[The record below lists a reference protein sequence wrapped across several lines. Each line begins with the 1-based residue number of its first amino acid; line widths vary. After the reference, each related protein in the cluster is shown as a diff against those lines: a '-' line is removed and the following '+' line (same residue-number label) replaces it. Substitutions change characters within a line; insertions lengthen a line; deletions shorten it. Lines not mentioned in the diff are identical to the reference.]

1 MFSLPSGNE
10 EKKGQNP
17 DLGIKSSEIDYG
29 LISYYLPKTKTPC
42 GYRLIAGREIVG
54 CLIQSG
60 RKKNYVGAKAAIE
73 ELKKLSNENNLRS
86 VRHTWT
92 QKEFA
97 EVAIL
102 IPAAFYN
109 LNSIAW
115 VSTRQSFSDGF
126 DSLQAS
132 SFVDTLT
139 DRTSVIGALV
149 SQQGMVIHSNGE
161 LPGNVEDVAAT
172 IKTELD
178 RSNKF
183 VNKLELPTLNR
194 VTMHMQ
200 DGSLLMI
207 RVDDLD
213 IVAWVSEGADHDA
226 ILIDSM
232 AKLDAM
238 PVSNIADDDG
248 SMLEGGLKSL
258 ERKGGLDNLL
268 SMLARGNSELINGY
282 IRVEDEDSTLD
293 ILISNGIPA
302 GARSVKPLSISKV
315 AHNST
320 APKANLTLYSLP
332 KVGRLKHHLNTTPKF
347 NLSSFCDKIAKSRSR
362 SKDREKQINKRLM
375 KLFGFAIGI
384 ENLSEGLKN
393 WTLKEKKS
401 TGAKL
406 LPKAQSGKMLMPT
419 SVVDSSEYD
428 KIKQEQARLI
438 KEIARME
445 RQRDD
450 VKASYESTKVEV
462 DGMRSRISEMQKLNS
477 DNVDEISQL
486 KVELREATNGQELS
500 LNRNESL
507 TQRIKELENQVDHR
521 IEELAQAVG
530 ESESRDKLQKMISN
544 LSDQE
549 IQLKSEIEAG
559 DIRLRQL
566 RSSIDADDRRNRMV
580 ADQLEAQR
588 ERHRQATTISNE
600 LERRIES
607 QNKEM
612 EELDAE
618 AKAHRKLI
626 DEERTH
632 FLDSERRLGHLHAE
646 VRELGEERRRLMR
659 ELGDLG
665 GRRSE
670 AETEVNNLIST
681 AESLKDAHDAALG
694 DINEA
699 GIIRAKLRDEPL
711 AQALLGQDH
720 GFSSLAPIMQRLDRM
735 RELGYSLTLMDRAIE
750 RGLTIIQHN
759 VENVAKT
766 PRYLLSSEVMD
777 LLESQTPET
786 AGTIRG
792 LTNWS
797 VRQRLE
803 SKLKEIVQLVVLDL
817 EGLLDEF
824 ERSTTLLRK
833 MRQMITQ
840 LEELGVPKDTLYRL
854 EALCNRP
861 EALPHIANN
870 LRETIQSA
878 LDSIYLEADEG
889 DAGTAVIMEKTANS
903 LDDAMKQL
911 DETGLTFSSKK
922 PTSLWRFQE
931 DGLLPH
937 EDIKLESERP
947 MVSEEIIRELNPHN
961 ASNAESVE
969 VSNDTVNDGDGWTS
983 METVTIS
990 KEEEKTP
997 NESEDT
1003 FENDGRITIESELA
1017 KLDHAWEQRNI
1028 ESEEEEEEDPLNELN
1043 KEVDNFDI

>member
-1 MFSLPSGNE
+1 MFSLPLGDN
-10 EKKGQNP
+10 EKKGTNP
-17 DLGIKSSEIDYG
+17 DLEMKSSEIDYG
-29 LISYYLPKTKTPC
+29 VISYFLPRTKTPC
-42 GYRLIAGREIVG
+42 GYRLIAGKEVVG
-54 CLIQSG
+54 CLVQSG
-60 RKKNYVGAKAAIE
+60 KRKKYVGAKDAIE
-73 ELKKLSNENNLRS
+73 ELKKINKKNKLKTLRHS
-86 VRHTWT
+86 WT

-102 IPAAFYN
+102 IPAAFYD
-109 LNSIAW
+109 LNSLTW
-115 VSTRQSFSDGF
+115 VSARQSFSDGF

-139 DRTSVIGALV
+139 DRASVIGALA

-161 LPGNVEDVAAT
+161 LPGKIEDVAAT
-172 IKTELD
+172 IKKELD
-178 RSNKF
+178 RSTKF

-213 IVAWVSEGADHDA
+213 VVAWVSDGADHDA

-232 AKLDAM
+232 AKLESL

-248 SMLEGGLKSL
+248 SMLEGGLNTL

-268 SMLARGNSELINGY
+268 SMLSRGNSESINGY
-282 IRVEDEDSTLD
+282 IRVEDDKEMLD
-293 ILISNGIPA
+293 ILICDGIPV
-302 GARSVKPLSISKV
+302 GARSQEPLSVSEV
-315 AHNST
+315 AYNST
-320 APKANLTLYSLP
+320 APKAKLTLYSLP
-332 KVGRLKHHLNTTPKF
+332 KVGKLKNHLNTTPKF
-347 NLSSFCDKIAKSRSR
+347 NLNSFCDNIAKARTR

-375 KLFGFAIGI
+375 KMFGFAIGI
-384 ENLSEGLKN
+384 EDLTNGLSN

-445 RQRDD
+445 RQRSD
-450 VKASYESTKVEV
+450 VKASYDASKVEV
-462 DGMRSRISEMQKLNS
+462 DGMRVRISEMQKLNS

-486 KVELREATNGQELS
+486 KVELREATNGQELA

-507 TQRIKELENQVDHR
+507 TQRIKELENQVEKR

-530 ESESRDKLQKMISN
+530 ESESREELQKMVSK
-544 LSDQE
+544 LSEQE
-549 IQLKSEIEAG
+549 IRLKSEIEAG

-566 RSSIDADDRRNRMV
+566 RSSIDADDRRHRMV

-607 QNKEM
+607 QNKEL

-618 AKAHRKLI
+618 GKSHRKLME
-626 DEERTH
+626 EERAH

-646 VRELGEERRRLMR
+646 VRELGEERRRIMR

-665 GRRSE
+665 ARRSE
-670 AETEVNNLIST
+670 AETEVNNLITT
-681 AESLKDAHDAALG
+681 AESLKDAHDAALE

-759 VENVAKT
+759 VDNVAKT

-803 SKLKEIVQLVVLDL
+803 SKLKEVVQLVVLDL

-889 DAGTAVIMEKTANS
+889 DAGTAVIMEETAKS

-937 EDIKLESERP
+937 EDVKLESERP
-947 MVSEEIIRELNPHN
+947 IVSEEIIRELNPHN

-969 VSNDTVNDGDGWTS
+969 VSNETVNDEDGWTS
-983 METVTIS
+983 METVSSS
-990 KEEEKTP
+990 KENDEVSNDDE
-997 NESEDT
+997 NS
-1003 FENDGRITIESELA
+1003 FENNNRITIEAELA
-1017 KLDHAWEQRNI
+1017 KLDHAWERRNI
-1028 ESEEEEEEDPLNELN
+1028 NSEEEVENDSLDELN

>member
-1 MFSLPSGNE
+1 MFNLPLGSE
-10 EKKGQNP
+10 EKRSESP
-17 DLGIKSSEIDYG
+17 DLEINSSDIDYG
-29 LISYYLPKTKTPC
+29 VISYYLPKTKTPC
-42 GYRLIAGREIVG
+42 GYRLIAGKEIVG
-54 CLIQSG
+54 CLAKTG
-60 RKKNYVGAKAAIE
+60 KKKNYIGAKEAID
-73 ELKKLSNENNLRS
+73 ELKKVSNKNKLRT
-86 VRHTWT
+86 VRSTWS

-97 EVAIL
+97 EVAL
-102 IPAAFYN
+102 LVPAAFYDISS
-109 LNSIAW
+109 LTGITAKH
-115 VSTRQSFSDGF
+115 SFSSGF

-139 DRTSVIGALV
+139 ERSSVIGALA
-149 SQQGMVIHSNGE
+149 SQKGMTIHSKGE
-161 LPGNVEDVAAT
+161 LPVDVENLAST
-172 IKTELD
+172 IKSELD
-178 RSNKF
+178 RSSKV

-194 VTMHMQ
+194 VTIHMQ
-200 DGSLLMI
+200 DGSLLMM

-232 AKLDAM
+232 AKLNSM
-238 PVSNIADDDG
+238 PMSNIADDDG
-248 SMLEGGLKSL
+248 SMLEEGLNTL

-268 SMLARGNSELINGY
+268 SMLSRGNSESISGY
-282 IRVEDEDSTLD
+282 IRVENEKDVLD
-293 ILISNGIPA
+293 ILISEGIPV
-302 GARSVKPLSISKV
+302 GARSIKPLSMKDV
-315 AHNST
+315 AYSST
-320 APKANLTLYSLP
+320 APKAKLTLYSLP
-332 KVGRLKHHLNTTPKF
+332 KIERLKEHLNTTKKF
-347 NLSSFCDKIAKSRSR
+347 TLNSFCDNIAKSRTR

-375 KLFGFAIGI
+375 KMFGFAIGI
-384 ENLSEGLKN
+384 EDLSKDLGE
-393 WTLKEKKS
+393 WTLKENKS

-406 LPKAQSGKMLMPT
+406 LPKAQSGTMLMPT
-419 SVVDSSEYD
+419 SVIDSKEFD

-438 KEIARME
+438 KEVAKME
-445 RQRDD
+445 RQRDN
-450 VKASYESTKVEV
+450 VKASYESSKVEV
-462 DGMRSRISEMQKLNS
+462 DGMRARISEMQKLNS
-477 DNVDEISQL
+477 DNVDQISQL
-486 KVELREATNGQELS
+486 KVDLRESTNGQELALS
-500 LNRNESL
+500 RNESL
-507 TQRIKELENQVDHR
+507 THRIKELENQVEHR

-530 ESESRDKLQKMISN
+530 ESESREKLQRMVSE
-544 LSDQE
+544 LSEQE
-549 IQLKSEIEAG
+549 IRLKSEVEAG

-566 RSSIDADDRRNRMV
+566 RASIDADDRRHRMI
-580 ADQLEAQR
+580 ADQLESQR
-588 ERHRQATTISNE
+588 ERHRQATAISNE

-607 QNKEM
+607 QNKEL
-612 EELDAE
+612 EDLDAE
-618 AKAHRKLI
+618 AASHRKLME
-626 DEERTH
+626 EERSY

-646 VRELGEERRRLMR
+646 VKELHEERRRLMR
-659 ELGDLG
+659 ELGDLS

-681 AESLKDAHDAALG
+681 AESLKDAHDAALA
-694 DINEA
+694 DIDEA
-699 GIIRAKLRDEPL
+699 NVIRAKLRDEPL

-759 VENVAKT
+759 VDNVAKT

-777 LLESQTPET
+777 LLQSQTPET
-786 AGTIRG
+786 ASTIRG

-840 LEELGVPKDTLYRL
+840 LEELGVPKETLYRL

-878 LDSIYLEADEG
+878 LDSIFLEADQG
-889 DAGTAVIMEKTANS
+889 DAGVAVVMEKTANS
-903 LDDAMKQL
+903 LDEAMKQL

-931 DGLLPH
+931 NGLLPH

-947 MVSEEIIRELNPHN
+947 SVSEEIIRELNPHN
-961 ASNAESVE
+961 ASNSESVE
-969 VSNDTVNDGDGWTS
+969 VSNETVNDEDGWTS
-983 METVTIS
+983 MEIITS
-990 KEEEKTP
+990 KGVNEENN
-997 NESEDT
+997 NEENIIEED
-1003 FENDGRITIESELA
+1003 NRIAIDAELA
-1017 KLDHAWEQRNI
+1017 KLDHAWERRNI
-1028 ESEEEEEEDPLNELN
+1028 SSEEEEEDPLNELN
-1043 KEVDNFDI
+1043 NEFENFEI

>member
-1 MFSLPSGNE
+1 MFSLPIGNN
-10 EKKGQNP
+10 EKKGTMP
-17 DLGIKSSEIDYG
+17 DLEKKSSEIDYG
-29 LISYYLPKTKTPC
+29 VISYFLPKSKTPC
-42 GYRLIAGREIVG
+42 GYRLIAGKEVVG
-54 CLIQSG
+54 CIVQSG
-60 RKKNYVGAKAAIE
+60 KKKNYVGAKNAIE
-73 ELKKLSNENNLRS
+73 ELKKLNSKNKLRTL
-86 VRHTWT
+86 RHTWT

-102 IPAAFYN
+102 IPAAFYD
-109 LNSIAW
+109 LNSLAW
-115 VSTRQSFSDGF
+115 ISTRRSFSDGF

-139 DRTSVIGALV
+139 DRASVIGALA
-149 SQQGMVIHSNGE
+149 SQQGMVIHSKGE
-161 LPGNVEDVAAT
+161 MPGKVEDVAAT

-178 RSNKF
+178 RTTKF
-183 VNKLELPTLNR
+183 VNKLELPSLNR

-200 DGSLLMI
+200 DGSLMMI

-213 IVAWVSEGADHDA
+213 VVAWVSDGADHDA

-232 AKLDAM
+232 AKLEAQ
-238 PVSNIADDDG
+238 PASNIADDDG
-248 SMLEGGLKSL
+248 SMLEEGLNTL
-258 ERKGGLDNLL
+258 ERKGGLDNLI
-268 SMLARGNSELINGY
+268 SMFSRGNAELINGY
-282 IRVEDEDSTLD
+282 IRVENEDNSLD
-293 ILISNGIPA
+293 ILLCNGIPV
-302 GARSVKPLSISKV
+302 GARSEKPLSVSKV
-315 AHNST
+315 ALNST
-320 APKANLTLYSLP
+320 APKAKLTLFSLP
-332 KVGRLKHHLNTTPKF
+332 KVGRLKNHLNNTPKF
-347 NLSSFCDKIAKSRSR
+347 NLNSFCTNIAKARTR

-375 KLFGFAIGI
+375 KIFGFAIGI
-384 ENLSEGLKN
+384 EDLTEGLGN
-393 WTLKEKKS
+393 WTLKEDKS
-401 TGAKL
+401 KGAKL

-438 KEIARME
+438 KEVGRME

-450 VKASYESTKVEV
+450 VKASYNASKVEV
-462 DGMRSRISEMQKLNS
+462 DGMRVRISEMQKLNS
-477 DNVDEISQL
+477 NNVDEISQL
-486 KVELREATNGQELS
+486 KIELRESTNGQELA

-507 TQRIKELENQVDHR
+507 TQRIKELENQVEKR

-530 ESESRDKLQKMISN
+530 ESGSREELQRMVSK

-566 RSSIDADDRRNRMV
+566 RSSIDADDRRHRMV

-607 QNKEM
+607 QNKEL
-612 EELDAE
+612 EDLDAE
-618 AKAHRKLI
+618 AKSHRKLME
-626 DEERTH
+626 EERAY

-646 VRELGEERRRLMR
+646 VRELGEERRRIMR

-665 GRRSE
+665 ARRSE

-681 AESLKDAHDAALG
+681 AESLKDAHDAALE

-699 GIIRAKLRDEPL
+699 GVIRAKLRDEPL

-735 RELGYSLTLMDRAIE
+735 RDLGFSLTLMDRAVE

-786 AGTIRG
+786 ANTIRG

-889 DAGTAVIMEKTANS
+889 DAGTAVLMENTAKA

-911 DETGLTFSSKK
+911 DDTGLTFSSKK

-937 EDIKLESERP
+937 EDVKLESERP
-947 MVSEEIIRELNPHN
+947 TVSDEIIRELNPHN

-969 VSNDTVNDGDGWTS
+969 VSNDTVNNEDGWTS
-983 METVTIS
+983 METISNSKEQEDGGPEESFEENNRVTI
-990 KEEEKTP
+990 EA
-997 NESEDT
+997 
-1003 FENDGRITIESELA
+1003 ELA
-1017 KLDHAWEQRNI
+1017 KLDHAWERRNI
-1028 ESEEEEEEDPLNELN
+1028 NPETDDNDDSLDDLNNEL
-1043 KEVDNFDI
+1043 DNFEI